1 MIALEQVEKTYASGE
16 GLVQALSGVS
26 FALGEGECWGIVG
39 PSGAGKSTLLRL
51 MALLE
56 EPTRGR
62 VVLDGVC
69 FAQSSPREKRRARQK
84 IATVFQDC
92 RLLSRR
98 TVAQNAALPLQMQRL
113 PRQEIAQ
120 RVEESLW
127 QAGIAHKAGAYP
139 AQLSGGQRQRAAIA
153 RALAQKPR
161 LLLCDEPTSALD
173 PQSAGEIL
181 ELLRQINEG
190 GVTMAVITHDM
201 NAARALCPHTALLR
215 EGKLTQVGRTAQVLE
230 GAFQPF
236 APLERG
242 AL

>member
-1 MIALEQVEKTYASGE
+1 MGCALPKAPPG
-16 GLVQALSGVS
+16 
-26 FALGEGECWGIVG
+26 
-39 PSGAGKSTLLRL
+39 
-51 MALLE
+51 
-56 EPTRGR
+56 
-62 VVLDGVC
+62 
-69 FAQSSPREKRRARQK
+69 EKRHARQQ

-153 RALAQKPR
+153 RALCQKPR

-215 EGKLTQVGRTAQVLE
+215 EGKLTQVGQTAQVLE
-230 GAFQPF
+230 GAFQLF